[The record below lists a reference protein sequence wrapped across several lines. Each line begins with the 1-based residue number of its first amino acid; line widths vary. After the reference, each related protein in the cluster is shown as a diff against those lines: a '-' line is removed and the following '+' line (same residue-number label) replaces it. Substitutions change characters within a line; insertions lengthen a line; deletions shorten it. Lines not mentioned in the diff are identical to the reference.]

1 MKIVVLDYTV
11 GEVIIKDVPSE
22 LEELDGEY
30 ILTGM
35 DFDIDNTAYMVVD
48 DELPIT
54 IDNKGIAS
62 KMTLK

>member
-54 IDNKGIAS
+54 IDTKGIAS